1 MGRIT
6 IEKNTVQETLII
18 PLYARKLG
26 NELFP
31 LILLDPY
38 ADDVIRHLNYDF
50 STLDKKKGSFV
61 WKFGALE
68 GILRSKAILYE
79 MQDYLSSHPDA
90 AVVNM
95 GCGLDQTPRLG
106 DNGRMNLY
114 NIDRKDIISIRN
126 SLLPPIGRE
135 INIAADLNDDTWT
148 QYIDVF
154 QGVFLFAAGVFMYL
168 REKEVHQLILRLKGA
183 FPHGCLVF
191 DTIGS
196 FGIKV
201 LMKRTLKTMGIHGIK
216 GMFYCNNPLHDL
228 RLDDDIKV
236 SVRKYLTGYVDLKKE
251 GISPLLRG
259 MAYLF
264 DWVFRMNICQITW

>member
-1 MGRIT
+1 M
-6 IEKNTVQETLII
+6 QETLII

-31 LILLDPY
+31 HILLDPY

-50 STLDKKKGSFV
+50 SALDKKKGSFV

-135 INIAADLNDDTWT
+135 INIAADLMMILGLNT
-148 QYIDVF
+148 
-154 QGVFLFAAGVFMYL
+154 LMYFKEFSCL
-168 REKEVHQLILRLKGA
+168 QPECLCISEKRGTSTYSEAKGA

-264 DWVFRMNICQITW
+264 DWVFRMNICQIIW

>member
-1 MGRIT
+1 M
-6 IEKNTVQETLII
+6 QETLII

-31 LILLDPY
+31 HILLDPY

-50 STLDKKKGSFV
+50 SALDKKKGSFV

-135 INIAADLNDDTWT
+135 INIAADLMMILGLNT
-148 QYIDVF
+148 
-154 QGVFLFAAGVFMYL
+154 LMYFKEFPVCS
-168 REKEVHQLILRLKGA
+168 RSVYVSQRKEVHQLILRLKGA

-201 LMKRTLKTMGIHGIK
+201 LMKRTLKQWE
-216 GMFYCNNPLHDL
+216 Y
-228 RLDDDIKV
+228 
-236 SVRKYLTGYVDLKKE
+236 
-251 GISPLLRG
+251 
-259 MAYLF
+259 MA
-264 DWVFRMNICQITW
+264 

>member
-1 MGRIT
+1 M
-6 IEKNTVQETLII
+6 QETLII

-31 LILLDPY
+31 HILLDPY

-50 STLDKKKGSFV
+50 LRLIKERFFV

-135 INIAADLNDDTWT
+135 INIAADLMMILGLNT
-148 QYIDVF
+148 
-154 QGVFLFAAGVFMYL
+154 LMYFKEFPVCS
-168 REKEVHQLILRLKGA
+168 RSVYVSQRKEVHQLILRLRVP
-183 FPHGCLVF
+183 FPTVASYL
-191 DTIGS
+191 IPS
-196 FGIKV
+196 AA
-201 LMKRTLKTMGIHGIK
+201 
-216 GMFYCNNPLHDL
+216 
-228 RLDDDIKV
+228 
-236 SVRKYLTGYVDLKKE
+236 SV
-251 GISPLLRG
+251 
-259 MAYLF
+259 
-264 DWVFRMNICQITW
+264 

>member
-1 MGRIT
+1 
-6 IEKNTVQETLII
+6 
-18 PLYARKLG
+18 
-26 NELFP
+26 
-31 LILLDPY
+31 
-38 ADDVIRHLNYDF
+38 
-50 STLDKKKGSFV
+50 
-61 WKFGALE
+61 
-68 GILRSKAILYE
+68 
-79 MQDYLSSHPDA
+79 
-90 AVVNM
+90 
-95 GCGLDQTPRLG
+95 
-106 DNGRMNLY
+106 MNLY

-154 QGVFLFAAGVFMYL
+154 QGVFLFAAGVFIYL